1 MVINSYIFLKDCVKT
16 LGAKE
21 DEFWNVE
28 ENKVKQEENE
38 EVAQE
43 ENEEVKNEKH
53 EEITQ
58 EEHIDFE
65 SKKKR
70 KLVSS
75 QPLQELKLK

>member
-1 MVINSYIFLKDCVKT
+1 MIINSYIFLKDCVKT

-28 ENKVKQEENE
+28 ENKVK
-38 EVAQE
+38 QE